1 MPAAAPQRQYAERAG
16 VIGIVVQ
23 QRIHFADCAFAVRV
37 AIEEADPSGHAAG
50 SRSAEQQ
57 SVEHERRQRLSGF
70 QQAVGS
76 AMPASVFGLL
86 SPEVLATAPKSTVR
100 RLRLSA
106 GGG

>member
-1 MPAAAPQRQYAERAG
+1 MPAAAPQRQYAESAG

-23 QRIHFADCAFAVRV
+23 KGVHFAGCAFAVRI
-37 AIEEADPSGHAAG
+37 AAQEADRSIHAAG

-57 SVEHERRQRLSGF
+57 SVQHERRQRLSGF

-86 SPEVLATAPKSTVR
+86 SPEVLATAPQRS
-100 RLRLSA
+100 LWS
-106 GGG
+106 